1 MCTIAWLPRTGGF
14 TLWHSR
20 DERRSRGAGV
30 PPLVEHGNGVGWI
43 SPRDS
48 DSGGTWVGVNSFG
61 VSVGIA
67 NLFID
72 GRPVPPGRKIS
83 RGLLVEQ
90 LLDSPSILQVERRVR
105 AFDLAP
111 FEPFTLVALEAE
123 RDPFILKWDRS
134 TSSAIAPLGPYL
146 LVTSAGGSRA
156 IEEQRIQ
163 LFAPG
168 ERSLT
173 ADAIEQ
179 LYREAPGSELA
190 SVCVH
195 RPDVMTVSLT
205 RIEVGTRQVSLTY
218 TPGQPCQT
226 GPGPTILLD
235 RISSASE
242 ASAPYMGNIG
252 ANESTTGT

>member
-1 MCTIAWLPRTGGF
+1 MCTIAWLPRTDGF

-20 DERRSRGAGV
+20 DEHRSRGVAV

-67 NLFID
+67 NLFVD

-90 LLDSPSILQVERRVR
+90 LLDSPSTLQVERRLR
-105 AFDLAP
+105 AFDLEP
-111 FEPFTLVALEAE
+111 FEPFTLVALEAG
-123 RDPFILKWDRS
+123 RDPFILRWDRS
-134 TSSAIAPLGPYL
+134 SSAAVAPLGSHL
-146 LVTSAGGSRA
+146 LVTSAGGSRS
-156 IEEQRIQ
+156 IEERRIH

-168 ERSLT
+168 EQGMT
-173 ADAIEQ
+173 ADTIEQ
-179 LYREAPGSELA
+179 LYRVPPGSEPA

-205 RIEVGTRQVSLTY
+205 RIEVGIRQVSLTY

-226 GPGPTILLD
+226 APGPTILLD
-235 RISSASE
+235 RISSPRE
-242 ASAPYMGNIG
+242 ASAPYWGNIG
-252 ANESTTGT
+252 ARESTTGS